1 MRKYQ
6 IAILTISFSLFLG
19 TLSAAADL
27 QNGFMAY
34 KWGDNISHYQELT
47 ELYAKKDVIYYS
59 NPGESYTIDDISID
73 DVIFGF
79 YKDSLFAVYI
89 SINALETYDRIK
101 LHMKL
106 KYGLPDTKTSTKD
119 HLTTYKWKYQGVT
132 IKLKTDEIEG
142 EMKLA
147 FYYTLLSRDLKKDNL
162 DEIDATSYRFFPI
175 DKTKTPK
182 MVPFLEF

>member
-27 QNGFMAY
+27 QNGFMQY
-34 KWGDNISHYQELT
+34 KWGDNISQYQELT
-47 ELYAKKDVIYYS
+47 ELYAKKNVIYYS

-119 HLTTYKWKYQGVT
+119 HLTTYKWKYKGVT
-132 IKLKTDEIEG
+132 IKLKTDAIE
-142 EMKLA
+142 EKMKA
-147 FYYTLLSRDLKKDNL
+147 AANL
-162 DEIDATSYRFFPI
+162 RVEWIAERSSPLPARVLATSIPEEKQALKRFL
-175 DKTKTPK
+175 K
-182 MVPFLEF
+182 LNNA